1 MAAISYSGLTMFEKC
16 PRSFQLKYI
25 IKHPEPEFVGS
36 PAMERGSR
44 LHQAAED
51 YVNQEIQELPKDLKG
66 KEGFFDRMI
75 ELGSAQPELEFN
87 LTEDWQSIPFV
98 QKEDG
103 FIRGIID
110 MVLPQGDLLEI
121 MEYKTGKVYDTHV
134 DQRSLYSMA
143 GLVMFPEAKVCRT
156 TTVYF
161 DLGGADKTTTVERE
175 NLETLKWSWT
185 RRVNKTKPVGQPYP
199 MRPGF
204 QCKWCSFSKKKGG
217 PCPN

>member
-1 MAAISYSGLTMFEKC
+1 MPAISYSGLTMFEKC

-25 IKHPEPEFVGS
+25 QKHPEPEFVSS

-51 YVNQEIQELPKDLKG
+51 YVNQDLVKLPKELSRKQ
-66 KEGFFDRMI
+66 EFFDRI
-75 ELGSAQPELEFN
+75 ISLGTAEPELEFN
-87 LTEDWQSIPFV
+87 LTEDWGCIPFK

-103 FIRGIID
+103 YIRGIID
-110 MVLPQGDLLEI
+110 LVLPQGELLEI
-121 MEYKTGKVYDTHV
+121 MEYKTGKKYDTHA

-143 GLVMFPEAKVCRT
+143 GLLMFPEAKVCRT

-161 DLGGADKTTTVERE
+161 DLGGADETTTVERE
-175 NLETLKWSWT
+175 NLETLKWSWS
-185 RRVNKTKPVGQPYP
+185 RRVNKTKPVGQDYP

-204 QCKWCSFSKKKGG
+204 QCKWCNFSKKKGG